1 MLTRAREEMEEHGL
15 MDRLIYRAT
24 AWAAGDGWSREWT
37 DRYELE
43 T

>member
-15 MDRLIYRAT
+15 MDRLIYRA
-24 AWAAGDGWSREWT
+24 AAGDGWSREGT